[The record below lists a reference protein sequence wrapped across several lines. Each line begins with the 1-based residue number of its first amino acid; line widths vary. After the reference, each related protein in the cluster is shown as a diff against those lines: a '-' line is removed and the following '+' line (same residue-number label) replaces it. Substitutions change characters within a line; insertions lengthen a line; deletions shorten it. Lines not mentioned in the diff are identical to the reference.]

1 MRIAEDET
9 GGSLFDKLAA
19 VGAELCVET
28 MQMLEN
34 KTATFTPQDNEAS
47 THTKMIS
54 KELGDIDWKKPAV
67 EIERLIRGLN
77 PWPSAYTHL
86 DNKAFKIWK
95 ARVVETDG
103 AYAPGCICKVGKNT
117 MVVQTGE
124 GGLELLEVQ
133 LAGKKRMDAG
143 SFLRGYPV
151 AEGSFTAV
159 RRREIYAIHLLGQ
172 YLYTGCYR
180 CSDLYDCICTG
191 KDNVQQIFRIP
202 QYVRNDGSTGGRAD
216 FARSRNL

>member
-1 MRIAEDET
+1 M
-9 GGSLFDKLAA
+9 
-19 VGAELCVET
+19 
-28 MQMLEN
+28 
-34 KTATFTPQDNEAS
+34 
-47 THTKMIS
+47 
-54 KELGDIDWKKPAV
+54 

-103 AYAPGCICKVGKNT
+103 AYAPGCICKVGKNM

-151 AEGSFTAV
+151 AEGSF
-159 RRREIYAIHLLGQ
+159 L
-172 YLYTGCYR
+172 
-180 CSDLYDCICTG
+180 
-191 KDNVQQIFRIP
+191 QQ
-202 QYVRNDGSTGGRAD
+202 
-216 FARSRNL
+216 

>member
-1 MRIAEDET
+1 MLTVIIHAQSLGTTFSFIITRPVAYGIHIPPISLPLGMRQRITIHLT
-9 GGSLFDKLAA
+9 GRSLKYFCFVTLRQSQHIKRA
-19 VGAELCVET
+19 
-28 MQMLEN
+28 
-34 KTATFTPQDNEAS
+34 
-47 THTKMIS
+47 
-54 KELGDIDWKKPAV
+54 
-67 EIERLIRGLN
+67 
-77 PWPSAYTHL
+77 

-151 AEGSFTAV
+151 AEGSF
-159 RRREIYAIHLLGQ
+159 L
-172 YLYTGCYR
+172 
-180 CSDLYDCICTG
+180 
-191 KDNVQQIFRIP
+191 QQ
-202 QYVRNDGSTGGRAD
+202 
-216 FARSRNL
+216 